1 MKEMDTGKNKVR
13 KICEVLR
20 HETLEPAK
28 KAAAEIIQEA
38 EIEAERIVKEARHEK
53 ERLLEGVR
61 QDVERQKNI
70 FQASLNQ
77 ACKQSMLAL
86 KQNIEEKLFNQEL
99 HHQIIKHTRDPK
111 ALAQLITVVVK
122 AIEKEGIDA
131 NLSVYVPAA
140 VPARAVNVLL
150 INEILAKLREKSVLI
165 GKMAGG
171 IEVKL
176 HKDNITIDISDDALK
191 ELVANYIRKDFREIV
206 FGYTQTT

>member
-1 MKEMDTGKNKVR
+1 MDTGKNKVR

>member
-61 QDVERQKNI
+61 QDIERQKNI

-165 GKMAGG
+165 GHMAGG

-176 HKDNITIDISDDALK
+176 HKDNITIDISDAALK

-206 FGYTQTT
+206 FGSM

>member
-61 QDVERQKNI
+61 QDIERQKNI